1 MGTSVTLTERAR
13 ATRIT
18 RAFFSLSP
26 TVHSAASGIEACYIP
41 KFVHESLNV
50 HGFITE
56 RIDNLYDVPSPA
68 DACMHIE
75 AYI

>member
-1 MGTSVTLTERAR
+1 MVTSLTLTERAR

-18 RAFFSLSP
+18 TAFFSLSP
-26 TVHSAASGIEACYIP
+26 TVHSASAGIEACYIP
-41 KFVHESLNV
+41 KFGHESLNV
-50 HGFITE
+50 HGFMTE
-56 RIDNLYDVPSPA
+56 RINNLYDAPSPA